1 MVLSVQNYQHLMKA
15 DVSVCMG
22 ERRGRVGWGGGGG
35 GMGGG
40 RQEDEGNY
48 VSKHNI
54 IHRVHVLCICYGVS
68 NSAFFN
74 PLYVGILF

>member
-1 MVLSVQNYQHLMKA
+1 MREE
-15 DVSVCMG
+15 G
-22 ERRGRVGWGGGGG
+22 GWAGGG

-54 IHRVHVLCICYGVS
+54 IYRVYVLCICYGVS
-68 NSAFFN
+68 NSALFN
-74 PLYVGILF
+74 PLYVEILFLNASNYSCFAFVLSIF